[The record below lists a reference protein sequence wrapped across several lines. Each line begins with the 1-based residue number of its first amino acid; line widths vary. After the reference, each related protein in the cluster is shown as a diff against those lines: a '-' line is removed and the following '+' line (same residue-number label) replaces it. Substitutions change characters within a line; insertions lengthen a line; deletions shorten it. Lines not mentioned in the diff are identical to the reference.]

1 MAQRNWPSYVER
13 AVRRFYHPYL
23 NAAIGEGGIDTEI
36 FRERF
41 GRFLR
46 AAEQRGI
53 ISSRQ
58 SAVLAANYGTSGEP
72 HSQYDIGTCNGI
84 TQQRISE
91 IEGRA
96 TRRLLF
102 DRRSRKILDG
112 LSSASY
118 EWPVDVLD
126 WDVLDLA
133 RGSGLLYRFV
143 SCLDIVTASEL
154 IMLTETDLSRPR
166 GYGPGTMRE
175 LRQRLAEYR
184 LHLRNE
190 LMAS

>member
-1 MAQRNWPSYVER
+1 MTQRNWLSYVER
-13 AVRRFYHPYL
+13 AVRRLDHAYL

-36 FRERF
+36 LRERF

-58 SAVLAANYGTSGEP
+58 SAVLAANYGISGEP
-72 HSQYDIGTCNGI
+72 HSQYDIGTCNRV
-84 TQQRISE
+84 TQQSISE

-96 TRRLLF
+96 MRRLLR
-102 DRRSRKILDG
+102 DRRSRKIPDG
-112 LSSASY
+112 LSSTSY
-118 EWPVDVLD
+118 EWPGDVLD

-133 RGSGLLYRFV
+133 RSSDLLYRFL
-143 SCLDIVTASEL
+143 SCLDIVTVSEL
-154 IMLTETDLSRPR
+154 IMLTETDLSRTR
-166 GYGPGTMRE
+166 GYRPGTTRE
-175 LRQRLAEYR
+175 FRKRLAEHG

-190 LMAS
+190 LLAS